1 MLFDGYLWL
10 KGLHVVSVLLFIGGL
25 IAETAFMAALPVAGM
40 LTSGQRHAA
49 SIFRAWDRRLTM
61 PAMVLAWGLGLTL
74 ALMQGWFSSHWLHA
88 KLVFV
93 LALSALHG
101 IQSGTLRRL
110 AEGSGRMR
118 TQTMPVL
125 VIVISAISI
134 AVLAVVMP
142 F

>member
-1 MLFDGYLWL
+1 MQFNGYLWL
-10 KGLHVVSVLLFIGGL
+10 KGLHVASVLLFIGGL
-25 IAETAFMAALPVAGM
+25 IAETAFLAALPATEA
-40 LTSGQRHAA
+40 LTPDQRHAV
-49 SIFRAWDRRLTM
+49 SIVRAWDRRLTM
-61 PAMVLAWGLGLTL
+61 PAMLLAWGLGLTL
-74 ALMQGWFSSHWLHA
+74 ALMQGWVSAHWLQA

-110 AEGSGRMR
+110 AEGAGRMR
-118 TQTMPVL
+118 RQTMPIL

-134 AVLAVVMP
+134 AVLAVAKP